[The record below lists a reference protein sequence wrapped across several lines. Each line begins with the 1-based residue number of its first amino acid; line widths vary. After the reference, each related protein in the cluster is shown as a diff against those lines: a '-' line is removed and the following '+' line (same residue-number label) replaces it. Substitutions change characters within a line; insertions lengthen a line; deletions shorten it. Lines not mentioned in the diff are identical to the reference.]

1 MFIGE
6 VLVAMA
12 ALHELGMRSTQCY
25 ASYVQA
31 SSSGH
36 LKTSLFNFTY
46 SRKSDPHHY
55 SVLLHSTYSSI
66 IHMRTSTP
74 HNKKSGTIITVD
86 TWDVLQCNK
95 PVAKC
100 ILH

>member
-12 ALHELGMRSTQCY
+12 ALHELGMRSTQRY
-25 ASYVQA
+25 ASYMQA

-46 SRKSDPHHY
+46 SRKSDPHHH
-55 SVLLHSTYSSI
+55 SVLLHSYHTLI
-66 IHMRTSTP
+66 NHTHFHCP
-74 HNKKSGTIITVD
+74 
-86 TWDVLQCNK
+86 
-95 PVAKC
+95 
-100 ILH
+100 